1 LKRSLYIIILFLS
14 PLLALSQFYLRGQVR
29 DEAGNLLQ
37 NAAIY
42 LHSNGYFYYSTTEGT
57 FSITNDRRFDT
68 VTISLANYV
77 KQTLVVDANN
87 FNDIH
92 LKKCDYAKN
101 TSVNKLVSL
110 TQNLRRDIQQQ
121 WFTGDE
127 TYASLVENQFVNAS
141 SYPRT
146 GLTLNIDKASYSNV
160 RRFLSMYTA
169 VPPDAVRVEEM
180 LNYFNF
186 DYTEPPPNRTFDINA
201 ALTDCPWNKGNQL
214 LFAQITSKRLK
225 LDSLPQTH
233 LVFLIDVSG
242 SMDMPNRL
250 PLLKEGFKSLARNLR
265 PQDSVSIVAYGGTV
279 GVVLQT
285 TGGNERDTIIKTID
299 SLQPGG
305 ATPGESGIKLAYSVA
320 KRHFIKNG
328 NNRIILATD
337 GDFNVGMKTDQ
348 ELDDLITVQRQN
360 GIYLTCLGIGMGN
373 YKDSKI
379 QTLAK
384 KGHGNFAYIDSYAEA
399 EKVLLTEYM
408 QTLYTVADDAYLDV
422 QFDPEYVKEYR
433 VIGFDNKVGAIKD
446 VQSTIEGGDIG
457 SGYSSLIA
465 FEITPTDKTRW
476 MGENKY
482 PFQPVTF
489 DLRYRVPLDTTHTL
503 HLNESPEIYY
513 ASFSDVPKYYQFA
526 SSVIMFGSLLRKSR
540 FVKDIS
546 WNEIAN
552 IANASADPD
561 NYSQKEFLT
570 LIQSAKTIYGK
581 KSRKGKKTGP

>member
-1 LKRSLYIIILFLS
+1 
-14 PLLALSQFYLRGQVR
+14 LLALSQYYLRGQVR
-29 DEAGNLLQ
+29 DEVGNPLQ

-42 LHSNGYFYYSTTEGT
+42 LHGNGYYYYATSEGT
-57 FSITNDRRFDT
+57 FSITTDRRIDSIT
-68 VTISLANYV
+68 VSLANYV
-77 KQTLVVDANN
+77 KQTLLVDATTTQE
-87 FNDIH
+87 IR
-92 LKKCDYAKN
+92 LRKCDFAKN
-101 TSVNKLVSL
+101 TSVNKLMSV
-110 TQNLRRDIQQQ
+110 TQNLKRETQQQ
-121 WFTGDE
+121 WFSGDE
-127 TYASLVENQFVNAS
+127 SYASLVENQFINATA
-141 SYPRT
+141 YPRT
-146 GLTLNIDKASYSNV
+146 GLTLNIDKASYSNI
-160 RRFLSMYTA
+160 RRFVSMNSA

-186 DYTEPPPNRTFDINA
+186 GYSEPPSNRTFEINA
-201 ALTDCPWNKGNQL
+201 TLTDCPWNKDNQL

-225 LDSLPQTH
+225 LDSLPQSN

-285 TGGNERDTIIKTID
+285 TGGSERDTIIKTID
-299 SLQPGG
+299 SLQAGG
-305 ATPGESGIKLAYSVA
+305 STPGESGIKLAYSVA
-320 KRHFIKNG
+320 KRHFVKNG

-337 GDFNVGMKTDQ
+337 GDFNVGMKTDE
-348 ELDDLITVQRQN
+348 ELDDLITIQRQN

-408 QTLYTVADDAYLDV
+408 QTLYTVADDAYLDI
-422 QFDPEYVKEYR
+422 QFDPEYVKQYR

-457 SGYSSLIA
+457 SGYSSLIS
-465 FEITPTDKTRW
+465 FEITPTQKNRW

-489 DLRYRVPLDTTHTL
+489 DLKYRVPLDTTHTL
-503 HLNESPEIYY
+503 HLTERPEIYY
-513 ASFSDVPKYYQFA
+513 APFKEVPSYYRFA
-526 SSVIMFGSLLRKSR
+526 SSVIMFGSLIRKSK
-540 FVKDIS
+540 FVKDVS
-546 WNEIAN
+546 WNELLELATS
-552 IANASADPD
+552 SAAPD
-561 NYSQKEFLT
+561 NYSQKEFVT
-570 LIQSAKTIYGK
+570 IVQQAKNIYGK
-581 KSRKGKKTGP
+581 KSRKAKKTSS

>member
-1 LKRSLYIIILFLS
+1 M
-14 PLLALSQFYLRGQVR
+14 
-29 DEAGNLLQ
+29 Q

-68 VTISLANYV
+68 VTISLGNYV

-552 IANASADPD
+552 IANASAAPD